1 MIKLPVQ
8 AQKALNRLNNAGY
21 EASIVGGIVR
31 NSIMGREQSD
41 IDITTSALP
50 QQTKEVFKDYTVIE
64 TGIKHGTVTVI
75 IDGAPLEITTYRIEK
90 SYSDNRH
97 PDEVEFSTKLKD
109 DCARRDF
116 TMNAVCYNPQ
126 TGIMDFYGGVND
138 INSGIIRCVGDADT
152 RFKEDALRILRAV
165 RFASVL
171 GFKIEESTRQAIF
184 TNKDLLKNI
193 SAERVYEEL
202 NKLLCGKYVKDILLE
217 YVDVLGVFI
226 PEILPLKNFDQRNYH
241 HIYDVLTHTAVAVEN
256 CPAIPQLRLAALLH
270 DFGKPASF
278 TIDDKG
284 VGHFYGHGDISWK
297 ISKDIL
303 SRLKVSNEDYNL
315 ITHLV
320 KYHDVLIEPN
330 EKSVKRAL
338 NKHGEETL
346 RLLLLIKRADNAG
359 QNIELFNRKEEY
371 DQLESVID
379 SVIKD
384 SECFSLKQL
393 AIKGDDLINLGI
405 KPSAQMGQIL
415 NTMLE
420 MVINGDIPNDKTV
433 LLAEAKN
440 ISTNF

>member
-8 AQKALNRLNNAGY
+8 AQKALNLLNNAGY
-21 EASIVGGIVR
+21 EAFIVGGIVR

-226 PEILPLKNFDQRNYH
+226 PEILPLKNFDQHNYH

>member
-226 PEILPLKNFDQRNYH
+226 PEILPLKNFDQHNYH

-384 SECFSLKQL
+384 SQCFSLKQL